1 MKTMDDYVR
10 VRQMHE
16 IEGLS
21 LREISRQTGM
31 HRDTIKKIIEE
42 GAPPGY
48 RRRQLPKRPVLGPFT
63 AKIDQI
69 LKADKNAPR
78 KQRHTARRIWERL
91 REEYGYQGGYTQ
103 VCEYVRQACERDRE
117 AYVPLAFEPGTAQ
130 VDWGE
135 ARVWD
140 EGHWRKV
147 HLFVMTLPLS
157 GARFVAVFPRP
168 TLEFFLEGHRRAFV
182 FFQGVPR
189 LIIYDNLKS
198 AVVKVKRHHNRILNK
213 SFKRFTQHHL
223 FEARFCNVGRGNEK
237 GHVENGVKWAQK
249 KLFVPVPRF
258 TDWTRFNEQMAEACR
273 RHFDHTPQEQ
283 EQSVGQLFKTDQI
296 ALLSIPKRPAPLGK
310 KDSWSISSLCLVR
323 FDHNDYSVPCEF
335 AHGRAVVQADVAQ
348 VRIFATEVIHE
359 KAPLI
364 AVHTRCHR
372 RGKTIYEPIHYLPL
386 VERKS
391 RTLDDGAPM
400 KQLRA
405 DLPECFEVLRRRLEL
420 ARSDG
425 AGTREFIAVLRLL
438 EDHSIPKLTRAVER
452 ALELGVE
459 HPEAIKNL
467 LMCPPEATPSPLD
480 LSGRDHLAGYG
491 VAPPPL
497 ANYGALAGRGGVS

>member
-147 HLFVMTLPLS
+147 HLFVMTLPLNQTNS
-157 GARFVAVFPRP
+157 
-168 TLEFFLEGHRRAFV
+168 
-182 FFQGVPR
+182 
-189 LIIYDNLKS
+189 
-198 AVVKVKRHHNRILNK
+198 
-213 SFKRFTQHHL
+213 
-223 FEARFCNVGRGNEK
+223 
-237 GHVENGVKWAQK
+237 
-249 KLFVPVPRF
+249 
-258 TDWTRFNEQMAEACR
+258 
-273 RHFDHTPQEQ
+273 
-283 EQSVGQLFKTDQI
+283 
-296 ALLSIPKRPAPLGK
+296 SIG
-310 KDSWSISSLCLVR
+310 
-323 FDHNDYSVPCEF
+323 
-335 AHGRAVVQADVAQ
+335 G
-348 VRIFATEVIHE
+348 
-359 KAPLI
+359 
-364 AVHTRCHR
+364 
-372 RGKTIYEPIHYLPL
+372 
-386 VERKS
+386 
-391 RTLDDGAPM
+391 DD
-400 KQLRA
+400 K
-405 DLPECFEVLRRRLEL
+405 
-420 ARSDG
+420 
-425 AGTREFIAVLRLL
+425 I
-438 EDHSIPKLTRAVER
+438 
-452 ALELGVE
+452 
-459 HPEAIKNL
+459 
-467 LMCPPEATPSPLD
+467 
-480 LSGRDHLAGYG
+480 
-491 VAPPPL
+491 
-497 ANYGALAGRGGVS
+497 